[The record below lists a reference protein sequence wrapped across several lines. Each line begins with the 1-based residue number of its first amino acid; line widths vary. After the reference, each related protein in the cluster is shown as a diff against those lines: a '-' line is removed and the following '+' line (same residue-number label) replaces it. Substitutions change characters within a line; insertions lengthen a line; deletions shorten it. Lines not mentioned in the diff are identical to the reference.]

1 MIALAPW
8 SIMPL
13 MSVFSCCTFDCAFV
27 VSSLM
32 PRLAASSFCDL
43 VDWMRKGLASF
54 SDWAQ
59 PIVAVFG
66 SNFAI
71 PRLEAL
77 QMGPYCASTP
87 FGNGPGSTL
96 VPPSALTAAGTSPP
110 PAPAEGAAPVV
121 AGAAPVVAGAAAVV
135 AAALDVGAGAAPGEE
150 DLLLQPVA
158 TSARPASAAMAARGA
173 DIPYLPFHSG
183 TWGQRHGDEPRRV
196 RADGRRTRS

>member
-13 MSVFSCCTFDCAFV
+13 MSVFSCCTFDWALV

-32 PRLAASSFCDL
+32 PRLAASAFCDL

-87 FGNGPGSTL
+87 FGNGPGRTL
-96 VPPSALTAAGTSPP
+96 VPPSALTAGGTSPP
-110 PAPAEGAAPVV
+110 PAAPV
-121 AGAAPVVAGAAAVV
+121 APAVGAAAAAEVGAAAAADV
-135 AAALDVGAGAAPGEE
+135 GAAAALEVAGGAAADGEE
-150 DLLLQPVA
+150 DLLLQA
-158 TSARPASAAMAARGA
+158 EARSARPAMAAM
-173 DIPYLPFHSG
+173 
-183 TWGQRHGDEPRRV
+183 E
-196 RADGRRTRS
+196 